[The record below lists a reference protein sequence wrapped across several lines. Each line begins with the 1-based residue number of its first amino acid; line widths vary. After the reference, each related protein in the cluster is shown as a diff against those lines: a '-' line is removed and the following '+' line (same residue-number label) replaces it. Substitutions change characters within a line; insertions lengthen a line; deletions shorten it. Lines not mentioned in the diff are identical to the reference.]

1 MAEKDLYQVLG
12 VKRGAGKD
20 EVKKAY
26 RKLARKYHPDLNPG
40 NEKAEKRFKEINE
53 AYEILSDDKKRGQ
66 YESFGMGAFNQ
77 TGGPGN
83 QRGFEGFSFDFGQF
97 NQFGQSG
104 RRSGAGVQDIFSD
117 LFGGSGARSEPR
129 MQRGPDMI
137 MEMTISLEE
146 AVNGVIRSISYR
158 SQGANT
164 GTETIKVKI
173 PAGVDNGSKVRLR
186 GRGGAGIKGGS
197 AGDLLIEL
205 RVKPHP
211 IFRRKGNNLY
221 VDVPVSIA
229 EAILGAKIQVPTIDG
244 MAQVTLPSGTNSGK
258 KLRLRGKG
266 VPSPRGVKGDQ
277 YVEIKIVVPQGLSES
292 QKKALSEVETAYK
305 ENPREALY
313 RIKNRK

>member
-53 AYEILSDDKKRGQ
+53 AYEILSDDKKREQ
-66 YESFGMGAFNQ
+66 YENLGMGAFNQ
-77 TGGPGN
+77 AGGPGN

-97 NQFGQSG
+97 NQSG
-104 RRSGAGVQDIFSD
+104 RSSGAGVQDIFSD
-117 LFGGSGARSEPR
+117 LFGGARGAGPR

-146 AVNGVIRSISYR
+146 AVSGVIRSISYR
-158 SQGANT
+158 SQGTNT

-186 GRGGAGIKGGS
+186 GRGGAGINGGS

-244 MAQVTLPSGTNSGK
+244 MAQVTLPAGTNSGK

-266 VPSPRGVKGDQ
+266 VQSPRGVKGDQ

-292 QKKALSEVETAYK
+292 QKKALSEVEAAYK

-313 RIKNRK
+313 RIKNSKG